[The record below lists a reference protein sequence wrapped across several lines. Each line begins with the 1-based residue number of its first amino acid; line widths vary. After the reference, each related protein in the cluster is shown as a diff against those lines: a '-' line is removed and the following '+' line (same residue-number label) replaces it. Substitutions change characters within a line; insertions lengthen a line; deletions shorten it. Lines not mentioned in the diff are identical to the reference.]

1 MEAAIEGASERGD
14 AEVGV
19 FRVARMAISPCRA
32 CGGCNQTGEC
42 VIRDDMQEIYSLLR
56 GAERMII
63 ASPIFF
69 GSVSAWLKAVFDRC
83 QACWAEKYLVK
94 QYVAPRPPG
103 RRGLFVATCGTRI
116 PSMFD
121 GALAV
126 VRPVFKV
133 LDVELAPTVL
143 VSGIDSL
150 GAVWSRPETV
160 EQARQAGRDLVG

>member
-1 MEAAIEGASERGD
+1 
-14 AEVGV
+14 
-19 FRVARMAISPCRA
+19 
-32 CGGCNQTGEC
+32 
-42 VIRDDMQEIYSLLR
+42 
-56 GAERMII
+56 
-63 ASPIFF
+63 
-69 GSVSAWLKAVFDRC
+69 
-83 QACWAEKYLVK
+83 
-94 QYVAPRPPG
+94 
-103 RRGLFVATCGTRI
+103 
-116 PSMFD
+116 MFD